1 MPADRFSVSCTVTV
15 GSSAHEF
22 KGASVR
28 SLDASLSL
36 YGCEG
41 EVELLVLDDSAV
53 GDAYEDAFLSDF
65 ASAELTT
72 VSLELRAAHS
82 DHSAD
87 ATLPTLKTQGVVVE
101 RSMREQQFE
110 RELSA
115 PTILVRVYRLRFVDR
130 ASALWTQHYP
140 LSLYCDKTLTDL
152 LDAERGTVTLAV
164 DWTPANA
171 SRPQMLLP
179 LAIERGV
186 SFYDAFFWIL
196 SSNNGQCFYDHTA
209 GTYAVKGA
217 RPDDGET
224 AAMRAEWTG
233 AIDVRVAVSARSQR
247 RLVNVDA
254 TIGARR
260 ALEAPNAA
268 TGVFAD
274 TVMRTSVS
282 QDIDDRV
289 DVETGGGAG
298 DPTTMRVEFAAFPD
312 VAIAPGS
319 VLSFATSARFA
330 QGSIAASSDWRVF
343 LLRVQLRSNARTPD
357 EWYGESVAGYAFDAS
372 VDLEKTA
379 CVCARMP
386 AFRAPEFPLMVEGI
400 VQSNVGEDDQLTY
413 QSVAEESTSIDQYRV
428 KLTVFDGLEVKPFY
442 QPELSSGAVY
452 IPAYKSETV
461 LVAMQ
466 WDRCRI
472 ARHLAWREGARPPAE
487 GQGQRVYLGK
497 NEKDNTKLTHS
508 YESDNPVFELK
519 RVHNNDT
526 LFLKLEEGKMTL
538 RVEQVQGE
546 GGA

>member
-1 MPADRFSVSCTVTV
+1 MPADRFAITCSVAV

-28 SLDASLSL
+28 ALRLSLSL

-41 EVELLVLDDSAV
+41 EVELLVLDDSGV
-53 GDAYEDAFLSDF
+53 GDAYEDTFISDF
-65 ASAELTT
+65 ASEELTT
-72 VSLELRAAHS
+72 VSIKLSAAHS
-82 DHSAD
+82 EQRAQGE
-87 ATLPTLKTQGVVVE
+87 LPALETQGVVVE
-101 RSMREQQFE
+101 RSVREQTFE

-130 ASALWTQHYP
+130 ASALWRQHFP
-140 LSLYCDKTLTDL
+140 LSLYTDKSLQDL
-152 LDAERGTVTLAV
+152 LDAERGSVSLSV
-164 DWTPANA
+164 DWTVA
-171 SRPQMLLP
+171 SATRPQMLLP

-186 SFYDAFFWIL
+186 SFYDAFYWIL
-196 SSNNGQCFYDHTA
+196 SAHNGQCFYDHAA
-209 GTYAVKGA
+209 GTYAVRGA
-217 RPDDGET
+217 RPDDAAT
-224 AAMRAEWTG
+224 AAMRAEWVG
-233 AIDVRVAVSARSQR
+233 AVEVRVAVPSRSKR

-254 TIGARR
+254 ALGARR
-260 ALEAPNAA
+260 ELEAPNAA
-268 TGVFAD
+268 AGVYAD
-274 TVMRTSVS
+274 AWMRTAVA
-282 QDIDDRV
+282 QDVDDRV

-298 DPTTMRVEFAAFPD
+298 DPTTMRLELARYPD
-312 VAIAPGS
+312 VSVAPGAVWS
-319 VLSFATSARFA
+319 LATSARFA

-343 LLRVQLRSNARTPD
+343 LLDIKLVSEALTPD
-357 EWYGESVAGYAFDAS
+357 HEYGEPASGYAFDAS
-372 VDLEKTA
+372 VELEKTA

-386 AFRAPEFPLMVEGI
+386 AFAAPVFPLMVEGI
-400 VQSNVGEDDQLTY
+400 VQSDVGDEGQLTY
-413 QSVAEESTSIDQYRV
+413 QSAAEESTSIDQYRV
-428 KLTVFDGLEVKPFY
+428 KLAVFDGQEVKPFY

-472 ARHLAWREGARPPAE
+472 ERHLAWREGARPPAE

-497 NEKDNTKLTHS
+497 NEQDNTKLTHS